1 MIYFDGTRITA
12 DTFRELFRFCEKKR
26 IPEYLIES
34 VGGMVICHL
43 QVVRYKQIVSRST
56 GVKSV
61 DADEFNSVALQMS
74 KTDLKNAI
82 KAYRDVQ
89 TEKTA
94 LHSQIDEDVPKRA
107 VNGKKYVK
115 VNWRKPTGER
125 DLFLSIADERRG
137 SDGILRSEI
146 DGSVLIDNPNHPLWV
161 SQFMHCVPKSLCPDF
176 RLRKDNIFLGTVS
189 QHKLQTDFPDK
200 CKQDIKWAKFFQK
213 QAELREEYELKFKL

>member
-43 QVVRYKQIVSRST
+43 QVVRYKQIVSHST
-56 GVKSV
+56 GVKNV
-61 DADEFNSVALQMS
+61 DADEFNSAALQMS

-82 KAYRDVQ
+82 QAYHDVKMVK
-89 TEKTA
+89 TEQYTR
-94 LHSQIDEDVPKRA
+94 IDEDVPKRA

-125 DLFLSIADERRG
+125 DLFLGLWNSRERKCVWCG
-137 SDGILRSEI
+137 KYLYEFNVGYFDHIKVK
-146 DGSVLIDNPNHPLWV
+146 SVYP
-161 SQFMHCVPKSLCPDF
+161 
-176 RLRKDNIFLGTVS
+176 
-189 QHKLQTDFPDK
+189 
-200 CKQDIKWAKFFQK
+200 
-213 QAELREEYELKFKL
+213 ELRLEPENIRILCLQCHNDRHNKGEKIR

>member
-1 MIYFDGTRITA
+1 MIYNDGTRITA

-43 QVVRYKQIVSRST
+43 QVVRYKQIVSHST
-56 GVKSV
+56 GVKNV
-61 DADEFNSVALQMS
+61 DADEFNSAALQMS

-82 KAYRDVQ
+82 QAYRDVQ

-125 DLFLSIADERRG
+125 DLFLGLWNSRERKCVWCG
-137 SDGILRSEI
+137 KYLYEFNVGYFDHIKVK
-146 DGSVLIDNPNHPLWV
+146 SVYP
-161 SQFMHCVPKSLCPDF
+161 
-176 RLRKDNIFLGTVS
+176 
-189 QHKLQTDFPDK
+189 
-200 CKQDIKWAKFFQK
+200 
-213 QAELREEYELKFKL
+213 ELRLEPENIRILCLQCHNDRHNKGEKIR

>member
-1 MIYFDGTRITA
+1 MLYFDGTRITA

-43 QVVRYKQIVSRST
+43 QVVRYKQIVSHST
-56 GVKSV
+56 GVKNV
-61 DADEFNSVALQMS
+61 DADEFNSAALQMS

-107 VNGKKYVK
+107 VNGKKYVQVK
-115 VNWRKPTGER
+115 WRKPTGER
-125 DLFLSIADERRG
+125 DLFLEIYNERPHVCEYCG
-137 SDGILRSEI
+137 KNIYGF
-146 DGSVLIDNPNHPLWV
+146 SVANYHHV
-161 SQFMHCVPKSLCPDF
+161 KPKSTHPEL
-176 RLRKDNIFLGTVS
+176 RLEKSNIV
-189 QHKLQTDFPDK
+189 KICFP
-200 CKQDIKWAKFFQK
+200 CHQK
-213 QAELREEYELKFKL
+213 QHS